1 MVMTDFLVGEERVII
16 FLSATLVSILSR
28 NLLSLFAEVIQNLI
42 TSSPLPYHSLLMCG
56 FQLQSPNRS
65 CVFLVIPPSHMVCSQ
80 QSKND
85 AFITQVRLL
94 FLCSKSCSIS
104 HFTERRGPYASLK
117 GLGHQ
122 LLSSSFLLPSIRFPS
137 TECGGSGKPFQ
148 LHRRDKLCRGSCY
161 SECCLVVQQYW
172 HHLACLKMQAQTL

>member
-122 LLSSSFLLPSIRFPS
+122 LLSSSFLLLILQPHRPPFP
-137 TECGGSGKPFQ
+137 F
-148 LHRRDKLCRGSCY
+148 HRPHTPRPQNLGICPVMRTIFTQKSALFLLKCY
-161 SECCLVVQQYW
+161 ILLW
-172 HHLACLKMQAQTL
+172 GLP